1 MTVSY
6 TSPKECDSAVNFGLS
21 ATDLSSSA
29 SNPSGPSQ
37 YTHTSK
43 DFGSYTSNYLHHI
56 TLTGLSPATTYHYGI
71 PTCSEFADICSPAD
85 AVFSFTTAPLPG
97 AAFPTKFAIV
107 GDLGQTANSLST
119 VMHIHEDSDV
129 AAILHAGDMSYS
141 DCEQPRWDSWF
152 SMIEFL
158 AVSTPWYVCV
168 GNHEVEYDVATGET
182 FRPYEAR
189 FRMPQV
195 HEEPE
200 YHEAKT
206 EDQSCCPSEGEY
218 DYGNSFY
225 SFEYGPST
233 VFFLNSYTTT
243 SEGSAQYKWLEET
256 LSAVDRKVTPW
267 VIVLYHCPW
276 YNSFSDHQGEKQE
289 IDMKASME
297 DLFVKHRVNA
307 VFSGHV
313 HGYERTHNVA
323 FEELSATAPQ
333 YVIIGDGGNR
343 EGHAAGFLDSN
354 APAWSAFRD
363 NTIFGHGTLE
373 LKNETH
379 AYFSW
384 HKNVDEEEGLFE
396 VADSVT
402 LLNQFFL

>member
-1 MTVSY
+1 MPPPSPPLLLLSSFLLSTHLQLAASVACPSVTQVHLAGGAESATSMTVSY

-71 PTCSEFADICSPAD
+71 PTCSEFANICSPAD

-218 DYGNSFY
+218 VYVRGRM
-225 SFEYGPST
+225 P
-233 VFFLNSYTTT
+233 
-243 SEGSAQYKWLEET
+243 AQRPARPA
-256 LSAVDRKVTPW
+256 SVKV
-267 VIVLYHCPW
+267 C
-276 YNSFSDHQGEKQE
+276 
-289 IDMKASME
+289 
-297 DLFVKHRVNA
+297 
-307 VFSGHV
+307 
-313 HGYERTHNVA
+313 
-323 FEELSATAPQ
+323 
-333 YVIIGDGGNR
+333 
-343 EGHAAGFLDSN
+343 
-354 APAWSAFRD
+354 
-363 NTIFGHGTLE
+363 
-373 LKNETH
+373 
-379 AYFSW
+379 
-384 HKNVDEEEGLFE
+384 
-396 VADSVT
+396 
-402 LLNQFFL
+402 